1 MSTYRDATQLVESG
15 AVSALFQAIK
25 DGPNEILTEILKANP
40 DLIWCN
46 KKLSREIVISAILH
60 HQGGILRLD
69 PVKKALISLRDEDG
83 NNALHLAAK
92 LPDWPFEDGVHAA
105 WAMDREQKWFEE
117 IKAYLPSWCHE
128 AKNHYGETPDEVF
141 KREHRELIKEME
153 KWGKATSKSYSL
165 ASVLIVTVMYAAL
178 FTVPGGNDQNTGI
191 PILLHRKLFFGFLI
205 CDVVSFITAS
215 TSFLAF

>member
-25 DGPNEILTEILKANP
+25 DGPNEILNEILKANP

-105 WAMDREQKWFEE
+105 WAMDREQKWFEVV
-117 IKAYLPSWCHE
+117 
-128 AKNHYGETPDEVF
+128 N
-141 KREHRELIKEME
+141 
-153 KWGKATSKSYSL
+153 
-165 ASVLIVTVMYAAL
+165 
-178 FTVPGGNDQNTGI
+178 
-191 PILLHRKLFFGFLI
+191 KL
-205 CDVVSFITAS
+205 
-215 TSFLAF
+215 